1 MNINEYI
8 QSGTLESYVLGTTT
22 EAETLVV
29 DQLAKEHNS
38 IQAEINQIQAV
49 LENYAFAHAVTPP
62 SHLKERIQKKIAVA
76 SNDNIVS
83 FNPQKT
89 TSRFNFAASW
99 VLLAVSLAGNIWF
112 WGGWKSSEE
121 KVLALESKNLQLA
134 QNEQILKANYQQEV
148 AILQNNQIKHI
159 DLAGQDV
166 APNAK
171 AMVYWNQQTN
181 EVYLSSLKLPV
192 TPSDKQYQ
200 LWAIVDGKPV
210 DAGMIDGTSH
220 ILKMK
225 SMAKAVAF
233 AISLEAKGGSTTEAG
248 PKGTIYVMG
257 AV

>member
-1 MNINEYI
+1 MNIHEYI

-22 EAETLVV
+22 EAETVV
-29 DQLAKEHNS
+29 VEQLAKEHDS
-38 IQAEINQIQAV
+38 IQSELTQIQKV

-62 SHLKERIQKKIAVA
+62 SHLKEQIQKKINLV
-76 SNDNIVS
+76 NKNNIVS

-89 TSRFNFAASW
+89 TSRLNVAASW
-99 VLLAVSLAGNIWF
+99 VLLAISLSGNLWF
-112 WGGWKSSEE
+112 WNGLKSSED